1 MTKRPNFLLIVADD
15 LGYSDIGCFGSEI
28 RTPHIDRIAR
38 EGMLFTDFHAA
49 AACSPTRSMLMS
61 GTDNH
66 LAGVGVMS
74 YLNHD
79 VAALPE
85 LLHDAG
91 YLTLM
96 SGKWHLGLKPENG
109 PSQRGFDRSF
119 ALLPGCTNHF
129 GFEPQFENPMDFF
142 IRIPV
147 LYAEDGKRKVI
158 EPNKGN
164 EYDTGFFSS
173 EYYASNLINYFK
185 ERTPEQKTQPFFAFL
200 PFSAPHWPL
209 QCSKSD
215 RERYRGEYDD
225 GPTALRNKRLARLK
239 ELGLVGQDVR
249 PHPVISEDTA
259 HVYAAEW
266 EEMTDEERKKS
277 SRSMEC
283 FAGMV
288 DNMDQNIGKV
298 MDYLDS
304 TGELDD
310 TVVIFMSDNGAEG
323 AVFESYPLMGKDLIA
338 VLKRYYNN
346 QLDNIGNHDSF
357 VWYGPRWAQA
367 ATAPSRLY
375 KMYST
380 EGGIRVPMVVRYPR
394 SWPQNKVVSAFA
406 TVMDIAPTFLEMA
419 GVQHPA
425 CHGKN
430 GMYKGHEVYPMRGK
444 SWVPFM
450 MDGAQ
455 GGVSGIHGDD
465 EFMGWELFGRA
476 ALRKG
481 RWKIVNMP
489 EDAFGKGRWEL
500 FDLSADPGET
510 NDLAETLPEKLKEM
524 LQAWDQYV
532 VETGTVWGEPV
543 SGEIAWG
550 NLPEDSVGGDPIAQ
564 TKIWM
569 TIGEKQTPPSVG
581 GGR

>member
-1 MTKRPNFLLIVADD
+1 
-15 LGYSDIGCFGSEI
+15 
-28 RTPHIDRIAR
+28 
-38 EGMLFTDFHAA
+38 
-49 AACSPTRSMLMS
+49 
-61 GTDNH
+61 
-66 LAGVGVMS
+66 
-74 YLNHD
+74 
-79 VAALPE
+79 
-85 LLHDAG
+85 
-91 YLTLM
+91 M

-109 PSQRGFDRSF
+109 PSARGFDRSF

-142 IRIPV
+142 VRIPV

-158 EPNKGN
+158 EANKGN

-173 EYYASNLINYFK
+173 EYYASNLIKYFQ
-185 ERTPEQKTQPFFAFL
+185 ERTLEQKEQPFFAFL

-209 QCSKSD
+209 QCSKED
-215 RERYRGEYDD
+215 RERYRGKYDD
-225 GPTALRNKRLARLK
+225 GPTALREKRIARLK
-239 ELGLVGQDVR
+239 ELGLIGKDVK
-249 PHPVISEDTA
+249 PHPIIPEDTA
-259 HVYAAEW
+259 HAYHAEGEDMS
-266 EEMTDEERKKS
+266 EEEKKKS
-277 SRSMEC
+277 TRAMEC

-288 DNMDQNIGKV
+288 DNMDQNIGRV
-298 MDYLDS
+298 MDYLES

-310 TVVIFMSDNGAEG
+310 TLVIFMSDNGAEG

-346 QLDNIGNHDSF
+346 KLDNIGNHDSF

-394 SWPQNKVVSAFA
+394 SWPQNKMVPSFA

-419 GVQHPA
+419 GATHPA
-425 CHGKN
+425 SRGKK
-430 GMYKGHEVYPMRGK
+430 GTYKGREVYPMRGK

-450 MDGAQ
+450 AGNAQ

-481 RWKIVNMP
+481 DWKIVNMP
-489 EDAFGKGRWEL
+489 EDAFGKNRWEL
-500 FDLSADPGET
+500 FDLSMDPGET
-510 NDLAETLPEKLKEM
+510 NDLAESHSEKLQELLK
-524 LQAWDQYV
+524 AWDQYV
-532 VETGTVWGEPV
+532 IETGTVWGEPV

-550 NLPEDSVGGDPIAQ
+550 DLPEDSVGGDPIGQ
-564 TKIWM
+564 TKAWM
-569 TIGEKQTPPSVG
+569 CIGDDQTLHQPL
-581 GGR
+581 R